1 MGHNS
6 RFNEEDKFEHT
17 GLGSEKAESWCRK
30 ALESLIIRRLKSKE
44 KPTPLDFE
52 IQRQLV

>member
-17 GLGSEKAESWCRK
+17 GLGSEKAES
-30 ALESLIIRRLKSKE
+30 
-44 KPTPLDFE
+44 
-52 IQRQLV
+52 